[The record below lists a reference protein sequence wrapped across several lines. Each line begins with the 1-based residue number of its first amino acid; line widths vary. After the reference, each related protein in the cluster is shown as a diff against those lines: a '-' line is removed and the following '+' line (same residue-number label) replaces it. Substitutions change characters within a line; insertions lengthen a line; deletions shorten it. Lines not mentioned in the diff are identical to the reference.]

1 MLGGVGRRLLGRH
14 APHLLAVPCSLLVP
28 RLRPPMSPLL
38 QQERAARHVKGAGA
52 VLKGDQKIRMK
63 KAAMRVTSTEGVYVG
78 RVAASFGQDKLEV
91 LLHDG
96 REVRC
101 KAAGRLQPEL
111 TRTPRRLRWVRTGY
125 AYQPPAL
132 GTYRTRRAACPQGP
146 AYCTYWVRVAASA
159 VPRLWRYRVLWH
171 PGTAYSGTPGC
182 DASASVCELAMR
194 CA

>member
-1 MLGGVGRRLLGRH
+1 
-14 APHLLAVPCSLLVP
+14 
-28 RLRPPMSPLL
+28 MSPLL

-171 PGTAYSGTPGC
+171 PGGTPGC